1 MNRAHAPSKQFGFR
15 AWYQL
20 GPDESPLFAC
30 VPVLC
35 GHDAFQTAI
44 NPATNGGISSEALR
58 NKRGPFAPH
67 EIMNRDGRKLLA
79 IRDPVERFADLWH
92 SVMANSQWAVHK
104 LRIHEPMITPDDL
117 LRVMIKNPMVN
128 HHWYPQY
135 AYMVQGVVLV
145 RHDRMLSKLGL
156 PEGARGASPVR
167 LLDMPTNDIRA
178 VFSAD
183 YNLWRMVSDNV

>member
-1 MNRAHAPSKQFGFR
+1 MNVMHSPSKQFGFR

-20 GPDESPLFAC
+20 GTIDVPVFAC

-35 GHDAFQTAI
+35 GHDAFQSSI
-44 NPATNGGISSEALR
+44 NPANHGGVVPDVLQF
-58 NKRGPFAPH
+58 KRGPFAPH
-67 EIMNRDGRKLLA
+67 ELMNRDGKKLLA
-79 IRDPVERFADLWH
+79 VRDPVERFADLWH
-92 SVMANSQWAVHK
+92 LVSTNKQWAMNK
-104 LRIHEPMITPDDL
+104 LRVLERMDTPVDL

-145 RHDRMLSKLGL
+145 RHDQMLTKLGL
-156 PEGARGASPVR
+156 PDSKRSATQVR
-167 LLDMPTNDIRA
+167 VSDLPINDIRSI
-178 VFSAD
+178 FSAD

>member
-20 GPDESPLFAC
+20 GSDAEPVFAC

-35 GHDAFQTAI
+35 GHDAFQVAI
-44 NPATNGGISSEALR
+44 NPATNGGVSI

-67 EIMNRDGRKLLA
+67 EVMGRDARKLLA

-92 SVMANSQWAVHK
+92 SVSASPQWAANK
-104 LRIHEPMITPDDL
+104 LRINERMVVPSDL

-145 RHDRMLSKLGL
+145 RHDRMLDKLGL
-156 PEGARGASPVR
+156 PAVERSAAKVR
-167 LLDMPTNDIRA
+167 LLDMPVNDIRSI
-178 VFSAD
+178 FSAD
-183 YNLWRMVSDNV
+183 YNLWRMVSDGV